1 MRPRFVGRLGLADLL
16 TVTNA
21 ALGFV
26 AVAAATID
34 PLLAARIVLLG
45 AIFDAL
51 DGIIAR
57 WRGGTSIGPHLDSL
71 ADVATFGVAP
81 AYLVFV
87 VGRNADVLGTGWV
100 GELAFGAVPALFVAT
115 AVTRLALYTELDVDD
130 DRTEGVQSTLAATL
144 LAAGMLVGLGP
155 AVLLAGTGLLA
166 LGMLAPVSY
175 PDLRVRDAL
184 VMGTIQAFTVG
195 FPQVYD
201 RVFPTVLF
209 IWALGY
215 LVLSPWLYRRDEG
228 KRS

>member
-26 AVAAATID
+26 AVVAVTVD

-51 DGIIAR
+51 DGIVAR
-57 WRGGTSIGPHLDSL
+57 LRGGTSIGTHLDSL

-81 AYLVFV
+81 AFLVFV
-87 VGRNADVLGTGWV
+87 DGRNAAFLGMGGV
-100 GELAFGAVPALFVAT
+100 GELVFVAVPAVFVAT

-144 LAAGMLVGLGP
+144 LAAGLLVGLGP
-155 AVLLAGTGLLA
+155 DVLLVGTGILA
-166 LGMLAPVSY
+166 LGMLAPRSY

-184 VMGTIQAFTVG
+184 VMGVIQALTVG
-195 FPQVYD
+195 FPQVFD
-201 RVFPTVLF
+201 RVFPTALF
-209 IWALGY
+209 IWAVGY